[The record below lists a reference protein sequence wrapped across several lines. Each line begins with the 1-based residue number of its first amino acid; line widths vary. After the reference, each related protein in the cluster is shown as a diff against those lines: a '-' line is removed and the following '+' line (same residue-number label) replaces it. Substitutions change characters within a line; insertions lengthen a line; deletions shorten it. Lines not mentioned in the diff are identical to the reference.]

1 MKLGILWG
9 YMMNK
14 TLSFRRVQAAHRAK
28 VLRGEVKV
36 KRITRTPV
44 KGNVSSDIVKKTL
57 NSDVEFV

>member
-1 MKLGILWG
+1 
-9 YMMNK
+9 MNK